1 MKNKTLNNFIM
12 KYKKF
17 KILNNIYKIYTI
29 YTIHIHLNQDII
41 NMQLNFLLLISK
53 EH

>member
-29 YTIHIHLNQDII
+29 HIHLNQDII